1 MCLIQFWSYID
12 KLPTYIDNSSYITYV
27 NVINSHLHT
36 FQSYNVVKEICGVA
50 LFSLSSDV

>member
-27 NVINSHLHT
+27 NVMNSHLHT